1 VYLTLAWRN
10 IWRNRRRSIISIL
23 SVVFAVLVAMVM
35 RSMQLGF
42 YARAIDNI
50 VSYYTGYLQVHDP
63 GYQEKGSL
71 DYSFDRADSVAKIVE
86 ATRHV
91 TITTPRLESFALV
104 SAGDVTDGARI
115 VGIDPERENRLT
127 GLAKKL
133 TAGRYLGPR
142 DEGILLAGGL
152 AGHLGMGVGD
162 TVVVLGS
169 GYHGVQ
175 AAGRYRVTGIVTF
188 PSPELNSGMA
198 YLALPEAQRLFGAE
212 GRVTSLAVMIT
223 GQRYLKAVESGLRD
237 RLGESYEI
245 IPWETMLPGMVQY
258 IQLDNAGGILMLLLV
273 YVVVGF
279 GILGTVLMM
288 TMERTKEFGV
298 LIAVGMGRR
307 MLGLVVLLESV
318 VLSLNGAVV
327 GMLLSVPVL
336 IYLRAHPIHLTGA
349 AAEGMRSYGFEPI
362 FPFSMAPSIFFWQT
376 VTVLV
381 IAIAAATYPLFR
393 IAKLRVVDAMRSK

>member
-1 VYLTLAWRN
+1 MYLTLAWRN
-10 IWRNRRRSIISIL
+10 IWRNKRRSIISIL

-42 YARAIDNI
+42 YARSIDNI

-63 GYQEKGSL
+63 GYQDKGSL
-71 DYSFDRADSVAKIVE
+71 DYSFDRADSVAKIVS
-86 ATRHV
+86 AVRHV
-91 TITTPRLESFALV
+91 TVTTPRLESFALV
-104 SAGDVTDGARI
+104 SAGEVTDGARI
-115 VGIDPERENRLT
+115 VGIDPAGEDRLT
-127 GLAKKL
+127 GLKKKL
-133 TAGRYLGPR
+133 TAGRYLASR

-152 AGHLGMGVGD
+152 AGDLGMSVGD

-212 GRVTSLAVMIT
+212 GRVTSLAVMIA
-223 GQRYLKAVESGLRD
+223 GQRYLRQVETALKGK
-237 RLGESYEI
+237 LGDGYEI

-288 TMERTKEFGV
+288 TMERTREFGV
-298 LIAVGMGRR
+298 LIAVGMGRKV
-307 MLGLVVLLESV
+307 LGLVVLLESV
-318 VLSLNGAVV
+318 LLSLNGAVA

-376 VTVLV
+376 VTVL
-381 IAIAAATYPLFR
+381 AIAVAAAAYPLFR
-393 IAKLRVVDAMRSK
+393 IAKLRVVDAMRSR